1 MNQMSQK
8 DGLHPLIDP
17 PTEEERATWPKR
29 HIFDMPSMHGD
40 ARGDMVPVFDGLMK
54 SCVLIRSNTGA
65 VRANH
70 YHKTDW
76 HYCYL
81 LDGACEYIYRP
92 VGSKETPTV
101 VRAVGGQ
108 CVFTPPMLEHAK
120 VFTMPTNMITLGRN
134 FRIQEVYEADLV
146 RIDPLE
152 KLVSIKF

>member
-1 MNQMSQK
+1 MAQGNSKINIRPVTDQ
-8 DGLHPLIDP
+8 
-17 PTEEERATWPKR
+17 ERQAWPKDV
-29 HIFDMPSMHGD
+29 IVPLESPFVDP
-40 ARGDMVPVFDGLMK
+40 RGAIQPLVDLPME
-54 SCVLIRSNTGA
+54 SCVLIESKKGT

>member
-1 MNQMSQK
+1 MNKISTK
-8 DGLHPLIDP
+8 TNLHPLIDP
-17 PTEEERATWPKR
+17 PTEEERAAWPKQPV
-29 HIFDMPSMHGD
+29 FDMKAMYAD
-40 ARGDMVPVFDGLMK
+40 ARGDMIPILDAVMK

-120 VFTMPTNMITLGRN
+120 VFTQPTNMITLGRN